1 MAAYIIA
8 RVKVNDPEA
17 YKEYTAQTPDAI
29 AKYGGKFL
37 VRAGRMELLEGDN
50 PELSRTV
57 VVEFPSYERA
67 LEFYHSDDYQGIVKI
82 RWQTAESQLLVVEG
96 V

>member
-8 RVKVNDPEA
+8 RVKVNDPET
-17 YKEYTAQTPDAI
+17 YKQYTAQTPGVI

-37 VRAGRMELLEGDN
+37 VRGGRMELLEGDN
-50 PELSRTV
+50 SELNRTV

-67 LEFYHSDDYQGIVKI
+67 LEFYHSDDYQNIVKI
-82 RWQTAESQLLVVEG
+82 RWQTADSQLLVVEG